1 MLGRVIGDS
10 KETQTFVS
18 TWDAWLPWS
27 LAWHLALPSACQPDA
42 DDMAARTALRAE
54 QWESDDAFLP
64 SAHSRQSEAN
74 RNHSRAVGLY
84 FKELSTAFLD
94 TFCERTE
101 QSLYLAQWLL
111 KTATHLLL
119 RLPLT
124 CFLHLL
130 GTAQAL
136 GPLGS
141 HKAKPG
147 RGCQESALS
156 SSLLIRVGL
165 LRTQPCMGKPSLRFS
180 LPPWHQ
186 LPLQERGAVV
196 LMLLCLPL
204 TLGGPG
210 TVPAH
215 GRWRG

>member
-1 MLGRVIGDS
+1 MLGRVTGDS

-27 LAWHLALPSACQPDA
+27 LAWHPALPSACQPDA

-111 KTATHLLL
+111 IKT
-119 RLPLT
+119 
-124 CFLHLL
+124 
-130 GTAQAL
+130 
-136 GPLGS
+136 
-141 HKAKPG
+141 
-147 RGCQESALS
+147 ESY
-156 SSLLIRVGL
+156 GG
-165 LRTQPCMGKPSLRFS
+165 GKNSDTSPSPASPDL
-180 LPPWHQ
+180 LPPPPRHSPGSGTSW
-186 LPLQERGAVV
+186 
-196 LMLLCLPL
+196 L
-204 TLGGPG
+204 T
-210 TVPAH
+210 
-215 GRWRG
+215 